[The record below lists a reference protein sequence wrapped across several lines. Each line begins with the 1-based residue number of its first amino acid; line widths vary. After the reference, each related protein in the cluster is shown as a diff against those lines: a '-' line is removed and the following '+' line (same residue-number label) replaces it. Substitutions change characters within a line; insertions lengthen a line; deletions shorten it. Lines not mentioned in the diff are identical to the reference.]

1 MEHIAKTFEHIVLK
15 VEPWELIDLS
25 PTWHI
30 ATNQPFDIYTD
41 RDEAI
46 NAIKAE
52 YPDFEP
58 PEWEQQ
64 TMPSEVR
71 TGHLLVALYQQ
82 DIDTYN
88 QLMQVVDS
96 DPVAKIALQHEHL
109 ISRTSTMLAQI
120 QKELG
125 LSDEYIDSLFY
136 AADILKL

>member
-58 PEWEQQ
+58 PEWERQ

-96 DPVAKIALQHEHL
+96 DPVAKIALQHENL
-109 ISRTSTMLAQI
+109 ISRTSTMLAQV

>member
-15 VEPWELIDLS
+15 VEPWELIDLA

-41 RDEAI
+41 RGEAI

-58 PEWEQQ
+58 PEWEQPV
-64 TMPSEVR
+64 MPSEVR

-96 DPVAKIALQHEHL
+96 DPVAKIALQHEPF
-109 ISRTSTMLAQI
+109 ISRTSTMLAQV
-120 QKELG
+120 QKVLG

-136 AADILKL
+136 QADILKL